1 VIAAASRWREGL
13 SRHAQRVGQA
23 EWRLLLAI
31 TTVLV
36 ALGSLA
42 GLAGQYR
49 PVGVLLIAA
58 ASVMALLDLRA
69 ACVLV
74 ALTSPVVSLAA
85 INVGFHLLPS
95 YVILAAGV
103 LGALARREWR
113 RIELMRADYLLL
125 GFIAVAVIVTFATY
139 GTAPNTTVLGA
150 VGQNSPHLRAFAQ
163 LAAIS
168 AMVAV
173 YFLFRA
179 GGREVVKGS
188 VRALLVAAGFVAL
201 YALYQALGQQL
212 HLPYTYV
219 NERRTVAELSPQLN
233 YIRVNSSLPEASPLA
248 QFMAIP
254 LFLGL
259 AWSLPRLRRPG
270 WVTRL
275 AAAGFA
281 LGAALIIGLSESK
294 AAIIAVGL
302 CAALLVFLAVP
313 RLSGRRRFA
322 LIAISCLA
330 VVAAV
335 LVAVALRAPGGHA
348 SNVLASERYLRL
360 GYWDSAVHIAT
371 THPFGVGV
379 GNFPFWYPLYA
390 PLRGGVEY
398 APYVADAHSTV
409 LDALAE
415 TGFLGGALYLLFPV
429 ALIVLGGRRARRAE
443 GPERALLAALTTA
456 YAAGALMHLTYSYAY
471 FPFEWVLAGCV
482 GAMVATSASRRAA
495 PALEA
500 PAASH

>member
-1 VIAAASRWREGL
+1 VTAAAS
-13 SRHAQRVGQA
+13 RVGQA
-23 EWRLLLAI
+23 EWRLLVAL

-36 ALGSLA
+36 VLGSLA
-42 GLAGQYR
+42 GLAGHYR
-49 PVGVLLIAA
+49 PVGVVLIAV
-58 ASVMALLDLRA
+58 ASVVALLDLRA

-74 ALTSPVVSLAA
+74 ALTSPVVSLAS
-85 INVGFHLLPS
+85 IDVGFHLLPS

-103 LGALARREWR
+103 LGVLARREWR
-113 RIELMRADYLLL
+113 RIKLIRADYLLL
-125 GFIAVAVIVTFATY
+125 GFIAVAVIVTLATY

-150 VGQNSPHLRAFAQ
+150 VGQNSPHLRGFAQ
-163 LAAIS
+163 LAAIGT
-168 AMVAV
+168 MVAV

-179 GGREVVKGS
+179 GGREVVEAS
-188 VRALLVAAGFVAL
+188 VRALLVAGGFVAM
-201 YALYQALGQQL
+201 YAVYQAIGQQL

-219 NERRTVAELSPQLN
+219 NERRTVAELGQGLD

-254 LFLGL
+254 LFLGA
-259 AWSLPRLRRPG
+259 AWSLPWLRRPG
-270 WVTRL
+270 WVRRL

-281 LGAALIIGLSESK
+281 LGAMLVIGLSLSK
-294 AAIIAVGL
+294 AGIVAVGL
-302 CAALLVFLAVP
+302 CAALLLFLTLR
-313 RLSGRRRFA
+313 RLSRRRRLV
-322 LIAISCLA
+322 LIAVTCL
-330 VVAAV
+330 VVLGAG
-335 LVAVALRAPGGHA
+335 LVAVALRGPIGNP
-348 SNVLASERYLRL
+348 SNVLASERYVRL
-360 GYWDSAVHIAT
+360 GYWDSAVQIAES
-371 THPFGVGV
+371 HPFGVGV

-429 ALIVLGGRRARRAE
+429 VLIVLGARRSRRVD
-443 GPERALLAALTTA
+443 GPERALLAGLTTA

-482 GAMVATSASRRAA
+482 GAMVATGAARPAPSAVEAA
-495 PALEA
+495 
-500 PAASH
+500 